1 MTPVHP
7 IAIALL
13 PEITNIQFTAHVLIA
28 PHVSDKRLHSAVQ
41 LLTAI
46 HLLSDVK
53 KTCANTTATVAGY
66 CTRTGTA
73 STLFRTGPRGLG
85 LNIFL
90 FFFNFI
96 ILLGS
101 EMYFPSYFTSLFR
114 K

>member
-53 KTCANTTATVAGY
+53 KLVQIPQQQLLVIALALAQPALY
-66 CTRTGTA
+66 
-73 STLFRTGPRGLG
+73 FGLG
-85 LNIFL
+85 P
-90 FFFNFI
+90 
-96 ILLGS
+96 
-101 EMYFPSYFTSLFR
+101 EVWD
-114 K
+114 